1 MIDVP
6 TAPNRHL
13 TKFNYPIRLILFSN
27 GEDLQMPR
35 LHRLYLESSLG
46 RIMLLFIS
54 HRLPMSLGH
63 LPVLFVPVPKP
74 TKNPIT
80 STAASGARAC
90 KVHPRD
96 VAPIKKHLLVSS
108 ILNRSSQAYRA
119 NGYRHLNLVRS
130 NLNSSPTFL

>member
-13 TKFNYPIRLILFSN
+13 TRFNCPISLILFSD
-27 GEDLQMPR
+27 GGDSRMQR
-35 LHRLYLESSLG
+35 LHRLYQESSLG
-46 RIMLLFIS
+46 RIALLFIS
-54 HRLPMSLGH
+54 HRLPLTRGD

-90 KVHPRD
+90 SVHPKD

-108 ILNRSSQAYRA
+108 TTDQSSQAYRA
-119 NGYRHLNLVRS
+119 KGYRHLNLVRS

>member
-6 TAPNRHL
+6 TAPKRHL
-13 TKFNYPIRLILFSN
+13 TKFNYPISLILFSN
-27 GEDLQMPR
+27 GGDSQMPR
-35 LHRLYLESSLG
+35 LHRLYLESNLG
-46 RIMLLFIS
+46 RTELLFIS
-54 HRLPMSLGH
+54 HYMPMGVSD

-108 ILNRSSQAYRA
+108 ILHRSRQAYRA

-130 NLNSSPTFL
+130 NRNSSPTFL